1 MNFCILILPGDIAVL
16 GTGVATVN
24 TVSPTLHR
32 RLANNVFTTKADLQT
47 AVQAYDANATAA
59 VEEYGPIADWDVSA
73 ITDMSYLFYY
83 SRKNFNADIRHRGTV
98 CTPYMGLTA
107 AVFSKFTQITQA
119 V

>member
-1 MNFCILILPGDIAVL
+1 MNAATITIL
-16 GTGVATVN
+16 
-24 TVSPTLHR
+24 
-32 RLANNVFTTKADLQT
+32 
-47 AVQAYDANATAA
+47 ATASLARATEFLNSNELKDA
-59 VEEYGPIADWDVSA
+59 VSEWISNYVDAEVKYGPIVDWDVSA